1 MSYLLISI
9 IPLLIDALNVN
20 GREDEYRSWAG
31 AVFSFVHSQFAIPIV
46 TILCIAAFF
55 AQAKTIRS
63 RDNPGALSKTGL
75 AVQAVVFAFI
85 AIAWIGRL
93 GFPWDKV
100 DEFGPSLGL
109 LTYWYQ
115 WVGWVTV
122 DSAIFAVAQGVLFW
136 LASRH
141 QRGVGADA
149 VGGETEP
156 LLRG

>member
-1 MSYLLISI
+1 M
-9 IPLLIDALNVN
+9 
-20 GREDEYRSWAG
+20 
-31 AVFSFVHSQFAIPIV
+31 
-46 TILCIAAFF
+46 
-55 AQAKTIRS
+55 
-63 RDNPGALSKTGL
+63 SKTGL